1 MTRKLLFVSLLCMMV
16 AFVPLSCSSDDED
29 EDGSSSSASISSTLS
44 VTVTDIDVY
53 TATVSVSYTGTNP
66 PIVMIAVEKLSTFTS
81 GGYSTDSDSSVA
93 SFVAANGSTTTL
105 PLSTTYTG
113 LAAGTEYICAVSC
126 YDSKAV
132 FVDAAYAQFTT
143 ATPDDDE
150 FIGSSDNA
158 GSVADETIDFTL

>member
-29 EDGSSSSASISSTLS
+29 EDGSSSASISSTLS

-53 TATVSVSYTGTNP
+53 TATISVSYTGTNP

-113 LAAGTEYICAVSC
+113 LSAGTAYICAVSC

-132 FVDAAYAQFTT
+132 FVDAAYAEFTT
-143 ATPDDDE
+143 GTPEDDE
-150 FIGSSDNA
+150 FIGTSDNA
-158 GSVADETIDFTL
+158 GSIADETVDYSL